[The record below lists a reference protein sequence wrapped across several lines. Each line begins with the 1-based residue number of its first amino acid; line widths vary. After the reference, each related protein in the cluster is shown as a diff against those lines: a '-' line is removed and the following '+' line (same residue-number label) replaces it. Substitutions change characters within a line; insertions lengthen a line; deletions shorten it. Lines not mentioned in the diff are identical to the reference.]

1 MGADLASMHRMTV
14 SRCLASLLLVWAAGC
29 AAQSAQPDAAG
40 EEQDITALASNY
52 ERKTADEKQAVVWS
66 NTASDEYCKAAATA
80 PSSGRYNLGALQA
93 WGPAENEDALYPPV
107 QPPAR
112 LAPSV
117 SQESYLSAACQ
128 VALASDVAPKISTM
142 ERINAL
148 FAQKGAF
155 DHNGDEIDAPRF
167 KIIHVSGSAAAVA
180 FQTVKASGESSVRY
194 SGLLAPGQQ
203 IPGILRMGDA
213 GVPIGDTIFGMALK
227 LFVDG
232 QPSRNI
238 HGMTRI
244 NGQQSNREPF
254 ALPLTNLLLW
264 NEGTNPGVVAFL
276 KTLQLVK
283 PDSLQVPIDHFARI
297 TPDGHDLGAGAV
309 SYPHEVAFMPE
320 PRVAQVVHQLLADN
334 PTMDLRQ
341 ALNAIPV
348 GTVLYRMRARQNG
361 PNGVCNEFTE
371 IGRIV
376 LTTPL
381 VASSYEDRTLFFRH
395 NRGKWRIDGSRLAPW
410 VEGND
415 NEALDVN
422 AENRQLATQTCS
434 N

>member
-1 MGADLASMHRMTV
+1 MRRSTV
-14 SRCLASLLLVWAAGC
+14 TRCLLSLLFVWAAGC
-29 AAQSAQPDAAG
+29 AVQSAEPDAEG
-40 EEQDITALASNY
+40 DEQGITALASAY
-52 ERKTADEKQAVVWS
+52 ERKTASDKQAVVWS
-66 NTASDEYCKAAATA
+66 NMASDEYCKAAAGA
-80 PSSGRYNLGALQA
+80 PDSARYNLDALRA
-93 WGPAENEDALYPPV
+93 WGPAEDNDALYPPV
-107 QPPAR
+107 QRPAG
-112 LAPSV
+112 LVPSA
-117 SQESYLSAACQ
+117 SQESYLSSACQ
-128 VALASDVAPKISTM
+128 LALASDVAPKISTM
-142 ERINAL
+142 ERVSAL
-148 FAQKGAF
+148 FGQKGAF

-167 KIIHVSGSAAAVA
+167 KIIHASGSAAAVA
-180 FQTVKASGESSVRY
+180 FQTIDGSGDSSVRY
-194 SGLLAPGQQ
+194 SGLLAPNQQ

-244 NGQQSNREPF
+244 NGQLDNREPF

-297 TPDGHDLGAGAV
+297 TPNGRDLGAASV

-320 PRVAQVVHQLLADN
+320 PRVARVVHQLLADN

-341 ALNAIPV
+341 ALHAIPV
-348 GTVLYRMRARQNG
+348 GTVLYRVRARHNG
-361 PNGVCNEFTE
+361 PEGVCNEFAE

-376 LTTPL
+376 LLSPL

-395 NRGKWRIDGSRLAPW
+395 NRGKWRVEGSRLAPW
-410 VEGND
+410 VDGND
-415 NEALDVN
+415 NDALDVN
-422 AENRQLATQTCS
+422 PENRKLATQTCR